1 MGFGP
6 SPLMTD
12 TPAPAVLCEGR
23 CQHTATQTCP
33 VEWTR
38 HRSVRA
44 GAGRVRNAEGQCL
57 EDQKPGRGQLPRQ
70 PCWAGLMWCSARN
83 SGQPP
88 QPVGKRTRR
97 GPSSRHNSIS
107 MSLVLG
113 SAGNHLDAS
122 FLPEPQF
129 HLQDGCRDPDAA
141 CLAEALAGRADGGGV
156 VATPLPTVPT
166 APPLLTMSSLPFL
179 CRALDSATAVSTQAA
194 KEQ

>member
-1 MGFGP
+1 MSGGP
-6 SPLMTD
+6 EAWQRAV
-12 TPAPAVLCEGR
+12 APATLLGRSDVVLSPE
-23 CQHTATQTCP
+23 Q
-33 VEWTR
+33 
-38 HRSVRA
+38 RSA
-44 GAGRVRNAEGQCL
+44 
-57 EDQKPGRGQLPRQ
+57 
-70 PCWAGLMWCSARN
+70 
-83 SGQPP
+83 P

>member
-1 MGFGP
+1 MSGGP
-6 SPLMTD
+6 EAWQRAV
-12 TPAPAVLCEGR
+12 APATLLGRSDVVLSPE
-23 CQHTATQTCP
+23 Q
-33 VEWTR
+33 
-38 HRSVRA
+38 RSA
-44 GAGRVRNAEGQCL
+44 
-57 EDQKPGRGQLPRQ
+57 
-70 PCWAGLMWCSARN
+70 
-83 SGQPP
+83 P

-129 HLQDGCRDPDAA
+129 HLQDGRRDPDAA
-141 CLAEALAGRADGGGV
+141 CLAEALAGRADGGV
-156 VATPLPTVPT
+156 VATPLPWPPT